1 MGIAKE
7 LNQLCYNL
15 TGDYSE
21 HTTARGVL
29 NDLISKLSGTET
41 GAERLGQ
48 ALGTLSK
55 DVGGVVWDASVFNNA
70 SPSNNEAASI
80 TSVQVP
86 DGVTKITSGG
96 FYAFKGMTTISATE
110 SVKEISGSAFSG
122 LTQLSSVSF
131 PGVEKIAGGAFGG
144 CSNFQASTAEA
155 FPKLKILTEGALN
168 GCSRYD
174 RGSGSGEMHRE
185 GITDFSLPALE
196 YIGNAVTGQGAGYRT
211 INCPKLIEI
220 GDGNFCGAMYA
231 VTLEDED
238 GNRNDLSLPS
248 CEKIGGQNFNN
259 FKCGKIILPKLREIG
274 VDNFKSTEFSA
285 FILSDPT
292 KVCKLGDN
300 CFQNMTQDDT
310 HGWFY
315 VPKHLLNQYKKEWSD
330 LAERFRAIEDYPEI
344 ME

>member
-1 MGIAKE
+1 M
-7 LNQLCYNL
+7 
-15 TGDYSE
+15 
-21 HTTARGVL
+21 
-29 NDLISKLSGTET
+29 
-41 GAERLGQ
+41 
-48 ALGTLSK
+48 
-55 DVGGVVWDASVFNNA
+55 VWDASVFNNA

-86 DGVTKITSGG
+86 DGVTKITNSG
-96 FYAFKGMTTISATE
+96 FFAFKGMTTISATE
-110 SVKEISGSAFSG
+110 SVKEISGGAFSG

-155 FPKLKILTEGALN
+155 FPKLKILTERALS
-168 GCSRYD
+168 GCSAINFSQGVYTH
-174 RGSGSGEMHRE
+174 S
-185 GITDFSLPALE
+185 GITDFSFPELE
-196 YIGNAVTGQGAGYRT
+196 YIGGNAVTGQGAGYRT

-220 GDGNFCGAMYA
+220 VDGNFCGAMSP
-231 VTLEDED
+231 VILEDED

-274 VDNFKSTEFSA
+274 ADNFKATEFSA
-285 FILSDPT
+285 FILSNPT

>member
-1 MGIAKE
+1 M
-7 LNQLCYNL
+7 
-15 TGDYSE
+15 
-21 HTTARGVL
+21 
-29 NDLISKLSGTET
+29 
-41 GAERLGQ
+41 
-48 ALGTLSK
+48 
-55 DVGGVVWDASVFNNA
+55 VWDASVFNNA

-86 DGVTKITSGG
+86 DGVTKITNGG
-96 FYAFKGMTTISATE
+96 FFAFKGMTTISATE
-110 SVKEISGSAFSG
+110 SVKEISGGAFSG

-155 FPKLKILTEGALN
+155 FPKLKILTERALS
-168 GCSRYD
+168 GCSAINFSQGVYTH
-174 RGSGSGEMHRE
+174 S
-185 GITDFSLPALE
+185 GITDFSFPELE
-196 YIGNAVTGQGAGYRT
+196 YIGGNAVTGQGAGYRT

-259 FKCGKIILPKLREIG
+259 FKCDKILLPKLREIG
-274 VDNFKSTEFSA
+274 ADNFKATEFSA
-285 FILSDPT
+285 FILSNPT

>member
-1 MGIAKE
+1 MSIAKE

-15 TGDYSE
+15 TGAYSE
-21 HTTARGVL
+21 QITARSVL

-48 ALGTLSK
+48 ALGALSK

-96 FYAFKGMTTISATE
+96 FLAFKGMTTISATE
-110 SVKEISGSAFSG
+110 SVKEISGGAFSG

-155 FPKLKILTEGALN
+155 FPKLKILTEKALS
-168 GCSRYD
+168 GCSAINFSQGVYTH
-174 RGSGSGEMHRE
+174 S
-185 GITDFSLPALE
+185 GITDFSFPELE
-196 YIGNAVTGQGAGYRT
+196 YIGGNAVTGLGAGYRT

-231 VTLEDED
+231 VTLEDEE
-238 GNRNDLSLPS
+238 GNLNDLSLPS
-248 CEKIGGQNFNN
+248 CEKIGGQNFNK

-274 VDNFKSTEFSA
+274 ADNFKATEFSA
-285 FILSDPT
+285 FILSNPT